1 MDSFDP
7 ILNWKLNVGSHPFP
21 GKDGG
26 TCINEAA
33 LVAFGFPYRPISTA
47 HHMPTCFSRPICR
60 LAMQLNDAAN
70 DTDRQR
76 LMPFVTRLAC
86 ADTPKVERER
96 DAVIRSH
103 MREYDYGFLSGTRF
117 EKGLEALEAALAI
130 GREAEPPLFAEVA
143 GRMEAARN
151 APAALV
157 LKWDRGLSSKLKSW
171 LRASKKAEPVG

>member
-1 MDSFDP
+1 MDGFDH

-33 LVAFGFPYRPISTA
+33 LVACGFLYRSISSA
-47 HHMPTCFSRPICR
+47 HNMPTCFSRPICR
-60 LAMQLNDAAN
+60 LAMQLNDAAD

-96 DAVIRSH
+96 EAVIRSH
-103 MREYDYGFLSGTRF
+103 MREYDYGFLSSTRF
-117 EKGLEALEAALAI
+117 EKGVEALEAALAI
-130 GREAEPPLFAEVA
+130 GRQAEPPLFAEVA

-151 APAALV
+151 RPAEPV
-157 LKWDRGLSSKLKSW
+157 LKRPPGLSSKLKRWFS
-171 LRASKKAEPVG
+171 AST

>member
-1 MDSFDP
+1 MDGFDH

-76 LMPFVTRLAC
+76 LMPFVTRLAG
-86 ADTPKVERER
+86 ADTPKVE
-96 DAVIRSH
+96 
-103 MREYDYGFLSGTRF
+103 T
-117 EKGLEALEAALAI
+117 
-130 GREAEPPLFAEVA
+130 
-143 GRMEAARN
+143 
-151 APAALV
+151 
-157 LKWDRGLSSKLKSW
+157 
-171 LRASKKAEPVG
+171 

>member
-1 MDSFDP
+1 MDNFDH
-7 ILNWKLNVGSHPFP
+7 ILNWKLKVGSHPFP

-33 LVAFGFPYRPISTA
+33 LVAFGFPYRSISA
-47 HHMPTCFSRPICR
+47 ADNMPTCFSRPICR

-86 ADTPKVERER
+86 ADAPKVERER
-96 DAVIRSH
+96 ELVIRSH
-103 MREYDYGFLSGTRF
+103 MREHEYGFLSGTRF

-130 GREAEPPLFAEVA
+130 GRQAEPPLFAEVE
-143 GRMEAARN
+143 GRIETARN
-151 APAALV
+151 APA
-157 LKWDRGLSSKLKSW
+157 
-171 LRASKKAEPVG
+171 EPGVKR